1 MYIYRFLF
9 CAHFIIFYY
18 GFYAILV
25 LLFWADDIQ
34 KNDSRCWVD
43 VFMSSV

>member
-18 GFYAILV
+18 GFYAKSSSFGASILGG
-25 LLFWADDIQ
+25 
-34 KNDSRCWVD
+34 
-43 VFMSSV
+43 

>member
-18 GFYAILV
+18 GFYA
-25 LLFWADDIQ
+25 
-34 KNDSRCWVD
+34 K
-43 VFMSSV
+43 SSSFGVPFLGG